1 MKETVKDRIT
11 DTASAGRVSAQRA
24 ELRLD
29 GQRAESAIEPID
41 RPGETAVQM
50 NDNDRVR
57 ELAEQLNDAEVEC
70 EALWEENR
78 RLKDERS
85 TLLGVIEE
93 VRPQLDECRREIGRY
108 HEALTSIHRTL
119 AWRLLNRLRRLRDA
133 LLRR

>member
-1 MKETVKDRIT
+1 MTETVRDRIT
-11 DTASAGRVSAQRA
+11 DTASAGRDSAQDA

-29 GQRAESAIEPID
+29 GHRAESAIEPID
-41 RPGETAVQM
+41 RPGDLAVQM
-50 NDNDRVR
+50 NDNARLR
-57 ELAEQLNDAEVEC
+57 ELAEQLNDADAEC
-70 EALWEENR
+70 EALWEEYK
-78 RLKDERS
+78 RLKDERG

-108 HEALTSIHRTL
+108 HEALTSNHQTL

>member
-1 MKETVKDRIT
+1 MKESVKDRIT
-11 DTASAGRVSAQRA
+11 DTASARRASAQSA
-24 ELRLD
+24 ELRFD
-29 GQRAESAIEPID
+29 GQRADSAIEPSD
-41 RPGETAVQM
+41 RPAEQVH
-50 NDNDRVR
+50 DDDRLR
-57 ELAEQLNDAEVEC
+57 ELAEQLNDADAEC

-78 RLKDERS
+78 RLKDERG

-119 AWRLLNRLRRLRDA
+119 AWRLLNRLRRVRDM

>member
-1 MKETVKDRIT
+1 MKETSMDRIT
-11 DTASAGRVSAQRA
+11 ETVSAGRDSAQNA
-24 ELRLD
+24 ELRID
-29 GQRAESAIEPID
+29 GQRAESAITPID
-41 RPGETAVQM
+41 RPGEPAEQM
-50 NDNDRVR
+50 NDNDRLR

-78 RLKDERS
+78 RLKDERG

-119 AWRLLNRLRRLRDA
+119 AWRLLNRLRRVRDM

>member
-1 MKETVKDRIT
+1 MKETSMDRIT

-24 ELRLD
+24 ELRFD
-29 GQRAESAIEPID
+29 GQRADSAIEPSD
-41 RPGETAVQM
+41 RPGEPAAPM
-50 NDNDRVR
+50 HDNDRLR
-57 ELAEQLNDAEVEC
+57 ELAEQLNDADAEC
-70 EALWEENR
+70 EALWEENK

-93 VRPQLDECRREIGRY
+93 VRPQLDECRQEISRY
-108 HEALTSIHRTL
+108 HDALTSIHRTL